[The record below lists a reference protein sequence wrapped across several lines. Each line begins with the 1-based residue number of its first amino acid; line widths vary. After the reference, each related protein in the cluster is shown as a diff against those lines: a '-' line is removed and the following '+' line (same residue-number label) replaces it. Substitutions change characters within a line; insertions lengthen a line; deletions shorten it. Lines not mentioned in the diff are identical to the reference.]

1 MKEVEKYTPTS
12 LYSPK
17 TKKTMTIVMLVVIG
31 FYLISSIT
39 TQSFIT
45 NFLFKLPNIFE
56 LIYRFFPPNWQYANN
71 VWPKLFET
79 IQMAIIA
86 TTVATIIS
94 IPLSLLAAR
103 NITTNKWL
111 FNIIRFFLN
120 VLRTIPDIILAVVF
134 VGLFGIGAFPGIL
147 ALIIFSL
154 GILAKLMSDTIE
166 AIDMTPIEAMEAS
179 GANRIQTIWYS
190 VVPQIL
196 PQFVSFSLYVF
207 EINIRASVVLGL
219 VGAGGI
225 GLLLNQQINFFNYP
239 SVTTI
244 TIIIFVVVVVIDY
257 ISGKIREG
265 LL

>member
-1 MKEVEKYTPTS
+1 MKEVENYTPTS
-12 LYSPK
+12 LYSVK
-17 TKKTMTIVMLVVIG
+17 TKRSLTMILIAVIG

-45 NFLFKLPNIFE
+45 NFILKAPNIIDLVF
-56 LIYRFFPPNWQYANN
+56 RFFPPNWGYVSN

-86 TTVATIIS
+86 TTIATIIC

-103 NITTNKWL
+103 NIAANKFVYQFVRL
-111 FNIIRFFLN
+111 FLN
-120 VLRTIPDIILAVVF
+120 VLRTIPDIILAVIF

-179 GANRIQTIWYS
+179 GANRIQTIWYA

-207 EINIRASVVLGL
+207 EINVRASVVLGL

-244 TIIIFVVVVVIDY
+244 TLIIFAVVATIDY
-257 ISGKIREG
+257 ISNKIREG
-265 LL
+265 LV